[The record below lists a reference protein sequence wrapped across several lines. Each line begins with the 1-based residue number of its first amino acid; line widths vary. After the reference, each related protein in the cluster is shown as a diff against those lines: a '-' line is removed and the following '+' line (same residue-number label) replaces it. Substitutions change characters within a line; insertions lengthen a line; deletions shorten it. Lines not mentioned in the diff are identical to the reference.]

1 MNDTEIAAVIAG
13 MAFVLGLVARELI
26 GDMPILFGKED
37 EENVKSFR
45 RHKGTP
51 PEVPRQKC
59 KVELS
64 KNLSGQL
71 SHFAKQGVK
80 VRLK

>member
-1 MNDTEIAAVIAG
+1 MIDTEITAVIAG
-13 MAFVLGLVARELI
+13 IAFVLGLVAREFI
-26 GDMPILFGKED
+26 NDAPMLFSKDG
-37 EENVKSFR
+37 EESAKSFK
-45 RHKGTP
+45 RHKGAP
-51 PEVPRQKC
+51 PEIPRQKC
-59 KVELS
+59 KVEFS

>member
-1 MNDTEIAAVIAG
+1 MSDTEITAVIAG
-13 MAFVLGLVARELI
+13 MAFVLGLVAENLI
-26 GDMPILFGKED
+26 GDAPILFEKD
-37 EENVKSFR
+37 EGESVKQFK

-51 PEVPRQKC
+51 PEIPRQKC

-64 KNLSGQL
+64 KNLSEQL